1 MSCATPEQVG
11 LDCLKDVN
19 GCEPGREAINHRLP
33 EVSVATPASWP
44 QPSPPT
50 LDSFHRGF

>member
-19 GCEPGREAINHRLP
+19 GCEPGREAINQRLP
-33 EVSVATPASWP
+33 EVSVATPAS
-44 QPSPPT
+44 
-50 LDSFHRGF
+50 